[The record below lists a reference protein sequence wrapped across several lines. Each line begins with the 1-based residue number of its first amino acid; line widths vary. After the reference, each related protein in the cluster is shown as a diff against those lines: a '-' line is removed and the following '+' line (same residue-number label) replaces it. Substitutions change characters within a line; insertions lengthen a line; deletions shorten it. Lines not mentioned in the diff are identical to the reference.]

1 MDLNHEGKLEVESK
15 KTLEEKRIENENYFK
30 ELEAELD
37 KV

>member
-1 MDLNHEGKLEVESK
+1 MDLNHDGKVELEAK
-15 KTLEEKRIENENYFK
+15 KSLEEKRIENENYFK